1 MGRNYDPIAANQFRF
16 GQAAMIWFHRDE
28 TKTPAQP
35 YNGICTGILQNGLAL
50 NNAITKID
58 IPDTFSGGLGIAKTI
73 ITNRAPTLAATLVGF
88 RSNIA
93 QYMLHGETSNVAAV
107 SANSKTLTVRKSD
120 GFDHGIYL
128 LDHPNVS
135 AVAVTGAGGSPT
147 YAVDADYTVNSEWGS
162 INIVAGGQIAI
173 DTDAEST
180 DQMDIEVTYDAAAFV
195 QIDANTTS
203 APELWLR
210 LEGVD
215 AANDNEPWVLDVFKV
230 TPDILSN
237 MVLVNNDVMRPVVNI
252 PCVADGSRPTG
263 SPYYRF
269 WFPDGT

>member
-1 MGRNYDPIAANQFRF
+1 MARNYDPIAANQFRF

-28 TKTPAQP
+28 TTTPAQP
-35 YNGICTGILQNGLAL
+35 YNGVVTGLLQNGLAL

-58 IPDTFSGGLGIAKTI
+58 IPDTFSGGLGIAKSL
-73 ITNRAPTLAATLVGF
+73 ITNRAPSLAATLVGF
-88 RSNIA
+88 RSSIA
-93 QYMLHGETSNVAAV
+93 QHMLHGATSNISAV
-107 SANSKTLTVRKSD
+107 VSNAKTITVRKSD
-120 GFDHGIYL
+120 GFDNGVYL

-135 AVAVTGAGGSPT
+135 NLSVTGVGGSPT
-147 YAVDADYTVNSEWGS
+147 YTVTDDYTVNSEWGS

-173 DTDAEST
+173 DVDAVST
-180 DQMDIEVTYDAAAFV
+180 DQLDIVVTYDAAAFV
-195 QIDANTTS
+195 QVDSNTTS

-215 AANDNEPWVLDVFKV
+215 AANNNDPWVLDMFKV

-237 MVLVNNDVMRPVVNI
+237 MILVNNDVMRPVVNI
-252 PCVADGSRPTG
+252 PCVADGSRQTG